1 MIKLKCARLEK
12 SKKGKAFLKVGDGS
26 MWEKLS
32 VPLIP
37 IVLFA
42 AQPLQVLAQQSQS
55 PNTPQPPQWYG
66 PGPWHMWSDGYG
78 WHFWWMFPMMMLFM
92 MLLCRRHLFSVQPSL
107 RRLAPMGA
115 DGSAVGRRLFSTSDT
130 GRALCQRRDSKGR
143 VSGKEGHY
151 SLWSIAL
158 IGSSVGRRHG
168 DVQRREKAGPATLE
182 R

>member
-1 MIKLKCARLEK
+1 LIKLKCARLEK

-26 MWEKLS
+26 MWKKLS

-78 WHFWWMFPMMMLFM
+78 WHFWWMFPVMMLFM
-92 MLLCRRHLFSVQPSL
+92 MLICGVVVYLLFNRLSGGSRQTGSMDRQWDTSYSALGILDERYARGEIQKEEYQERKAAILSGRL
-107 RRLAPMGA
+107 R
-115 DGSAVGRRLFSTSDT
+115 
-130 GRALCQRRDSKGR
+130 
-143 VSGKEGHY
+143 
-151 SLWSIAL
+151 
-158 IGSSVGRRHG
+158 
-168 DVQRREKAGPATLE
+168 
-182 R
+182 